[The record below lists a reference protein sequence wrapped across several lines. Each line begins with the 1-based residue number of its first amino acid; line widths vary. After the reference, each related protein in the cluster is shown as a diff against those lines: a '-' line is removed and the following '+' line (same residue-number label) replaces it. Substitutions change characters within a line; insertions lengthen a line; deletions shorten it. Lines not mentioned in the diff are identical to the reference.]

1 MIKFAIVVAVT
12 LSLLAGCSSAPKPF
26 ITRTKTVVVMPSES
40 QLRCP
45 ELPTVPENIET
56 MTDAD
61 VAEYILELYK
71 TGRICKGSLE
81 GVKSFLLE
89 AQKITRETNEND

>member
-1 MIKFAIVVAVT
+1 MIRILAVSTLLVILLGCGTTQGPVVV
-12 LSLLAGCSSAPKPF
+12 
-26 ITRTKTVVVMPSES
+26 RTQTVVVMPSES

-45 ELPTVPENIET
+45 ELPAVPTNIES

-61 VAEYILELYK
+61 VADYILELYK

-81 GVKSFLLE
+81 GVKNFLLE
-89 AQKITRETNEND
+89 AQKITRESNENE

>member
-1 MIKFAIVVAVT
+1 MIKTAIIIAT
-12 LSLLAGCSSAPKPF
+12 LGLLVGCASAPTPI
-26 ITRTKTVVVMPSES
+26 ITRTKTIVVMPSEA

-45 ELPTVPENIET
+45 ELPMVPENIEI

-71 TGRICKGSLE
+71 TGRICKGSLK
-81 GVKSFLLE
+81 GVKNFLLE
-89 AQKITRETNEND
+89 AQKITRETNGND